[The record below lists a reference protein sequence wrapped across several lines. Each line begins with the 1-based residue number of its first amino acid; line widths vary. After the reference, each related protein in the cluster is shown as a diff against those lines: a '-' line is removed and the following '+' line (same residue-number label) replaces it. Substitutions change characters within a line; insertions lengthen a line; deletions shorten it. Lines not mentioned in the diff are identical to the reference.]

1 MAKRVGKIRPARTQE
16 VENQRH
22 QVSRARRKQKAN
34 INSIVAQ
41 RVPEEKGT
49 NILTRM
55 VDDALTSVENVGCIF
70 VDGIEVACVSLLGGE
85 GCADEY
91 EIF

>member
-1 MAKRVGKIRPARTQE
+1 MKKQIGKIRPAKRQE
-16 VENQRH
+16 ADVQRH
-22 QVSRARRKQKAN
+22 QVPRARRNRKAN
-34 INSIVAQ
+34 IAGSVAQ
-41 RVPEEKGT
+41 SVSEEKDT
-49 NILTRM
+49 NILTHL

-70 VDGIEVACVSLLGGE
+70 VDGIEAACVSLLGGE